1 MSHEQ
6 SPQAPKT
13 LAQFQEEYDV
23 LSQRLDRGSDP
34 FKEACRKLSFEITAA
49 IFTEAQK
56 NKSGRDTSH
65 GADESSGLAQL
76 VLKVVA
82 LQGSPLRFDPRE
94 NKKEYSEDEDL
105 PERLQSSSL
114 LGAAAWEKTLD
125 ANNAPSFFKFLM
137 MGEFAQALSYLID
150 RCLNSLGIETSHDDQ
165 SGPSSPGMR

>member
-13 LAQFQEEYDV
+13 LAQFQEEYNV

-56 NKSGRDTSH
+56 SKSGRETSH

-76 VLKVVA
+76 GVKVVA

-94 NKKEYSEDEDL
+94 NQKEYSEGQDV
-105 PERLQSSSL
+105 PGRPQPSPL
-114 LGAAAWEKTLD
+114 LSAAAWEKTLD
-125 ANNAPSFFKFLM
+125 ANNTPSFFKFLM
-137 MGEFAQALSYLID
+137 MGEFAQALSHLID

-165 SGPSSPGMR
+165 AAPPNPGMR